1 MDKKDGWNKY
11 GSLKTEIHLTSQTER
26 SSNWSAMFFAGR
38 AVILTAKQE
47 EFLPVCEH
55 LCECQDIEV
64 DGTVY
69 TFGIFA
75 AKDAMWEVFVV
86 ETGMGSEEAAVFTEQ
101 AILHIHPNIIFFVGI
116 AGGFKSKVAIGDVV
130 VANYVY
136 SYESGKQD
144 SAGFYARPHSQRP
157 SHRLEQRARAETRSK
172 SWQGLIRGTSAIT
185 QPRAIVG
192 PIATGAKVLASQAS
206 QAAEIIRL
214 HYNDTLA
221 VEMEGSGFHK
231 AAHMHAT
238 SVDALMIRGISDML
252 DGKS

>member
-1 MDKKDGWNKY
+1 
-11 GSLKTEIHLTSQTER
+11 
-26 SSNWSAMFFAGR
+26 
-38 AVILTAKQE
+38 VI
-47 EFLPVCEH
+47 
-55 LCECQDIEV
+55 
-64 DGTVY
+64 
-69 TFGIFA
+69 
-75 AKDAMWEVFVV
+75 WEVFVV

-101 AILHIHPNIIFFVGI
+101 AILHVYPNVIFFVGI

-130 VANYVY
+130 IANYIY
-136 SYESGKQD
+136 SYESGKQNA
-144 SAGFYARPHSQRP
+144 SEFYARPHSQRP

-172 SWQGLIRGTSAIT
+172 SWQEFIPEALAVT
-185 QPRAIVG
+185 QPKAIIG

-206 QAAEIIRL
+206 QAADIIRS

-252 DGKS
+252 DDKTATDLRGYQAIAACHAAAFAFALLSKLSYHRTMSDQRSTRLQFDPTNAGRSGQYLSRQAMVIGREAGHTR